1 MITTRRP
8 GSMSRAN
15 AAAARHSVRCSLAA
29 AGNRTTWPGMGQK
42 PDLLRA
48 RLALSR
54 PLRLC
59 GVMPARACLELH
71 DRVDSRGISLRGAAI
86 VGCLDLA
93 GIEVPYPLR
102 FDGCVFDSAPS
113 FEGANLHE
121 LALTGCDKIPG
132 LLANGIRVQRDLNL
146 SHSRITG
153 GLSTSAS
160 TSKKS
165 AIWLCESEIGGRLLC
180 TDTVIHASG
189 ERVLGRKYGI

>member
-1 MITTRRP
+1 MGMIGEAEILDAFREGRTLDCAQDGVPGPVDSAFLRR
-8 GSMSRAN
+8 
-15 AAAARHSVRCSLAA
+15 C
-29 AGNRTTWPGMGQK
+29 
-42 PDLLRA
+42 
-48 RLALSR
+48 
-54 PLRLC
+54 
-59 GVMPARACLELH
+59 CLELH

-132 LLANGIRVQRDLNL
+132 LLANGIRVQRDLSL

>member
-8 GSMSRAN
+8 GSMSRAD

-121 LALTGCDKIPG
+121 LALTGCDKNSGPACQWDTSTARPESVT
-132 LLANGIRVQRDLNL
+132 LTHNRRPLNQRQ
-146 SHSRITG
+146 HI
-153 GLSTSAS
+153 
-160 TSKKS
+160 
-165 AIWLCESEIGGRLLC
+165 EEIGDLAL
-180 TDTVIHASG
+180 
-189 ERVLGRKYGI
+189 